1 MRAECERRRARGGSW
16 CARRRMR
23 RREMFACNARKRR
36 VSFWCIGRSVTALSV
51 PDMDA
56 ADRVGGRVGGGLRTF
71 TIDTVGLSTAV
82 SRPQG

>member
-1 MRAECERRRARGGSW
+1 VRPPQNAPAESSRAT
-16 CARRRMR
+16 
-23 RREMFACNARKRR
+23 R
-36 VSFWCIGRSVTALSV
+36 VKGVYPLWCIGRSVTALSV

-82 SRPQG
+82 SRAG